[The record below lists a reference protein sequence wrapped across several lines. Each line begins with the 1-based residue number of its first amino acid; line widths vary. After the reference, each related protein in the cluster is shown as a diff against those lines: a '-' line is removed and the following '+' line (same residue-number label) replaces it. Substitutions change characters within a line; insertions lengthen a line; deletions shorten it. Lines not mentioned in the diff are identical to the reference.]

1 MVGEHFCEK
10 VVNLYCLELLHDELN
25 PDPHQPL
32 VQPEVHERHYLRDA
46 SCNLISSARDLHV
59 RTHAIK

>member
-46 SCNLISSARDLHV
+46 SCNLISSA
-59 RTHAIK
+59 